1 MKSRIAIAATIFRSC
16 SFLYPLFRTRRV
28 MIFTRAKP
36 FILSSARRP
45 LDPTGGAEL
54 EVIAK
59 EIMVQPPEVIARI
72 KKLLAQ

>member
-1 MKSRIAIAATIFRSC
+1 MKSRIAIAATMSSIVLISLSAVPNAPR
-16 SFLYPLFRTRRV
+16 

-36 FILSSARRP
+36 SILSLARRP